1 MTTQLKICG
10 IRSLSEIQELK
21 DLPIDYFGC
30 IFAPKSPRYVSVD
43 LAKDIVTEIH
53 SVGKVAV
60 GVFVNTPIHE
70 LQQIQQQIN
79 IDILQLHG
87 NESVED
93 CRTLHSAGYTL
104 WKAFSVYDTLPDITP
119 YQPYIQYPL
128 FDTKGI
134 AEGGNGT
141 QFNWEILKKLSPYSY
156 ILAGGLEVN
165 NVQEALCYR
174 PAILDVNSKVECNH
188 RKNRSLVEKIIRKLA
203 D

>member
-53 SVGKVAV
+53 SVGKLAV
-60 GVFVNTPIHE
+60 GVFVNTSIQE
-70 LQQIQQQIN
+70 LQQIQQQTN

-93 CRTLHSAGYTL
+93 CSTLHSAGYTL
-104 WKAFSVYDTLPDITP
+104 WKAFSVYDTLLLISL
-119 YQPYIQYPL
+119 I
-128 FDTKGI
+128 
-134 AEGGNGT
+134 
-141 QFNWEILKKLSPYSY
+141 FNILYSIPKALLKVVTALDLIGKY
-156 ILAGGLEVN
+156 LKTYRLIL
-165 NVQEALCYR
+165 
-174 PAILDVNSKVECNH
+174 IF
-188 RKNRSLVEKIIRKLA
+188 
-203 D
+203 

>member
-1 MTTQLKICG
+1 MNTKLKICG
-10 IRSLSEIQELK
+10 IRSVEEIKKLS

-53 SVGKVAV
+53 SVGKLAV

-70 LQQIQQQIN
+70 LQQIQQQTN

-87 NESVED
+87 NESVEE
-93 CRTLHSAGYTL
+93 CRILHTAELTL
-104 WKAFSVYDTLPDITP
+104 WKAFSVYDALPDITP

-134 AEGGNGT
+134 SEGGNGT
-141 QFNWEILKKLSPYSY
+141 RFKWEILKTMSPYSY
-156 ILAGGLEVN
+156 VLAGGIEATHVP
-165 NVQEALCYR
+165 EALTYH
-174 PAILDVNSKVECNH
+174 PAVLDVNSKVELHN
-188 RKNRSLVEKIIRKLA
+188 RKDRSLVIDLIKNI
-203 D
+203 

>member
-53 SVGKVAV
+53 SVGKLAV

-70 LQQIQQQIN
+70 LQQIQQQTN

-93 CRTLHSAGYTL
+93 CSTLHSAGYTL
-104 WKAFSVYDTLPDITP
+104 WKAFSVYDALPDITP

-141 QFNWEILKKLSPYSY
+141 RFNWKILKGLSPYSY
-156 ILAGGLEVN
+156 ILAGGLKVN
-165 NVQEALCYR
+165 NVQEALCYH

-188 RKNRSLVEKIIRKLA
+188 HKDRTLVKKIISKLA
-203 D
+203 H

>member
-53 SVGKVAV
+53 SVGKLAV

-70 LQQIQQQIN
+70 LQQIQQQTN

-87 NESVED
+87 NESVDSLES
-93 CRTLHSAGYTL
+93 L
-104 WKAFSVYDTLPDITP
+104 FS
-119 YQPYIQYPL
+119 
-128 FDTKGI
+128 
-134 AEGGNGT
+134 
-141 QFNWEILKKLSPYSY
+141 
-156 ILAGGLEVN
+156 
-165 NVQEALCYR
+165 
-174 PAILDVNSKVECNH
+174 
-188 RKNRSLVEKIIRKLA
+188 IRYFT
-203 D
+203 

>member
-30 IFAPKSPRYVSVD
+30 IFVPKSPRYVSVD

-53 SVGKVAV
+53 SVGKLAV

-70 LQQIQQQIN
+70 LQQIKQQTN

-87 NESVED
+87 NESVEE
-93 CRTLHSAGYTL
+93 CRILHTAGLTL
-104 WKAFSVYDTLPDITP
+104 WKAFSVYDALPDITL

-141 QFNWEILKKLSPYSY
+141 RFKWEILKTMSPYSY
-156 ILAGGLEVN
+156 VLAGGI
-165 NVQEALCYR
+165 EATHVLGALTYH
-174 PAILDVNSKVECNH
+174 PAVLDVNSKVELHN
-188 RKNRSLVEKIIRKLA
+188 RKDRSLVIDLIKNI
-203 D
+203 

>member
-53 SVGKVAV
+53 SVGKLAV

-70 LQQIQQQIN
+70 LQQIQQQTN

-93 CRTLHSAGYTL
+93 CSTLHNAGYTL
-104 WKAFSVYDTLPDITP
+104 WKAFSVYDILPDITP
-119 YQPYIQYPL
+119 YQPYIQYLYSIPKAL
-128 FDTKGI
+128 LKVVMALDLIGKYLKTYRL
-134 AEGGNGT
+134 
-141 QFNWEILKKLSPYSY
+141 IL
-156 ILAGGLEVN
+156 IF
-165 NVQEALCYR
+165 
-174 PAILDVNSKVECNH
+174 
-188 RKNRSLVEKIIRKLA
+188 
-203 D
+203 